1 MTDAD
6 CVAFLQWALPRLRM
20 RWPGFRKVR
29 RQVCKRIGRR
39 MTELEFT
46 DPLQYRAYLEGHPLE
61 WKTLDSFCRI
71 TISRFFRDR
80 EVCRNLRDVVLPTLA
95 KRALTERRSEL
106 RCWSAGCGSGEEPY
120 TLSLL
125 WRLPPDASLSGRF
138 PLISFR
144 VTASD
149 SEPVVLERAQAA
161 VYEPGTVKEL
171 PPSWIPV
178 AFDESD
184 AGLLLRS
191 DFTEGVRFSEL
202 DIRQESPEGPF
213 DLILCRNL
221 VFTYFEEGLQIEILR
236 RLVDRLTAG
245 GCLVMGAHER
255 APDGQWPLTRPNPGM
270 PIYWRLN
277 P

>member
-6 CVAFLQWALPRLRM
+6 CVAFLQWALPSLRM

-39 MTELEFT
+39 MTELDLT
-46 DPLQYRAYLEGHPLE
+46 DPLQYRAYLEEHPLE
-61 WKTLDSFCRI
+61 WKTLDGFCRI

-80 EVCRNLRDVVLPTLA
+80 EVCHSLRDVVLPTLA
-95 KRALTERRSEL
+95 KRALAEGRSEI

-125 WRLPPDASLSGRF
+125 WRLPSDTSLSGRF
-138 PLISFR
+138 PQISFR

-149 SEPVVLERAQAA
+149 SEPAVLERARAA
-161 VYEPGTVKEL
+161 VYERGTVKEL
-171 PPSWIPV
+171 PPSWIPL

-184 AGLLLRS
+184 AGLSLRS
-191 DFTEGVRFSEL
+191 DFREGVRFSEL
-202 DIRQESPEGPF
+202 DIRQESPKGPF

-221 VFTYFEEGLQIEILR
+221 VFTYFEEGLQREILR
-236 RLVDRLTAG
+236 RLVDLLQAG

-255 APDGQWPLTRPNPGM
+255 APEGQWPMTRLGPGL
-270 PIYWRLN
+270 PVYWRLN